1 MSLVDFLSF
10 TLININSFS
19 DQLHIPELLTRN
31 PNPNPVGIQPTV
43 SVWWGWWGWCKC
55 YIQMDMQE
63 QNWFFHKTP
72 YLNCLS
78 VFSEY
83 IDSNNC
89 FVKLGV
95 CWLHKLIIQMFLKGN
110 VIDNKENQQI
120 LDEMFQN

>member
-19 DQLHIPELLTRN
+19 DELHIPELLARN

-43 SVWWGWWGWCKC
+43 SVWWGGGGDVNATYRWICKSRTDSL
-55 YIQMDMQE
+55 IL
-63 QNWFFHKTP
+63 

-95 CWLHKLIIQMFLKGN
+95 C
-110 VIDNKENQQI
+110 
-120 LDEMFQN
+120 

>member
-1 MSLVDFLSF
+1 
-10 TLININSFS
+10 
-19 DQLHIPELLTRN
+19 
-31 PNPNPVGIQPTV
+31 
-43 SVWWGWWGWCKC
+43 
-55 YIQMDMQE
+55 MQE

-95 CWLHKLIIQMFLKGN
+95 RWLNKLIIQMFLKGN
-110 VIDNKENQQI
+110 VIDNMENQQI
-120 LDEMFQN
+120 LYEMFQKLVLILKMEWEQTKSHTVYMCVGF